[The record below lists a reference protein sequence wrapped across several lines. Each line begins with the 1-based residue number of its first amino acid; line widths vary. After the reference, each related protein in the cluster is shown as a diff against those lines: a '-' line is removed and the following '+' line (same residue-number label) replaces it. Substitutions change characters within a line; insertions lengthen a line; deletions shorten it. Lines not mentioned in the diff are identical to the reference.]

1 MLWKSD
7 NRYRVWEGCHPG
19 DWTCDPGIVSGKGHH
34 PGDCGHVTPGTTYE
48 RKVTEK
54 TVDL

>member
-1 MLWKSD
+1 MLWKYD
-7 NRYRVWEGCHPG
+7 NRYRVWEGCQPG
-19 DWTCDPGIVSGKGHH
+19 DWTCDPGTVSGKGHH
-34 PGDCGHVTPGTTYE
+34 PGDCGHVTPGTAYE